1 MLEEIYKL
9 KKLTST
15 RIAKALNESV
25 RNVVSLFKMYTKAGI
40 HIKPDI
46 DIKALGVKHQIVIVD
61 RYVPNAPLVSRAS
74 RQIFRFIRSISYIL
88 PRSSMIVFETSE
100 CESVSYE
107 HYCIESTVR
116 SRPEPVMLFK
126 AADGK
131 YTEIFQKSLPD
142 PIPIP
147 LARRGRFD
155 WYDLE
160 ILKVVSREPWIK
172 LKNLAKRLGIKEK
185 NLLKHIP
192 HAENFITGYRIA
204 KIDRLREDSAISY
217 LVSLEYYQPRYLCSR
232 VVRHPFVI
240 SCGECTEKRA
250 LVYAASPANV
260 SPLFINFVRRLADES
275 GARIEK
281 IFSGCHKCL
290 LATTIGS
297 KSTGEFVPK
306 EGWQRPD
313 IEGIIKG
320 LIKNGFLIPA

>member
-15 RIAKALNESV
+15 RIAKALNEKV
-25 RNVVSLFKMYTKAGI
+25 RNIVSLFKMHTKLGI

-46 DIKALGVKHQIVIVD
+46 DIRALGVKHQIIIVD
-61 RYVPNAPLVSRAS
+61 GYVPNVALVRSS
-74 RQIFRFIRSISYIL
+74 HQVFRFIRSISYIL
-88 PRSSMIVFETSE
+88 PRSAMVVFETSE
-100 CESVSYE
+100 CEDVDYDY
-107 HYCIESTVR
+107 YCIESTIR

-131 YTEIFQKSLPD
+131 YDEIFRKDLPD

-160 ILKVVSREPWIK
+160 ILRVVSREPWIK

-185 NLLKHIP
+185 NLIRHVP
-192 HAENFITGYRIA
+192 HAENFITGYRVA
-204 KIDRLREDSAISY
+204 KIDRLREDSAVSY
-217 LVSLEYYQPRYLCSR
+217 LISIEFDKPRYLCSR

-240 SCGECTEKRA
+240 SCGECAGRKA

-260 SPLFINFVRRLADES
+260 SPLFINFIRRLADES
-275 GARIEK
+275 GAQIERMY
-281 IFSGCHKCL
+281 SGCHKCL
-290 LATTIGS
+290 IVTTIGS
-297 KSTGEFVPK
+297 KSTGEFVPR
-306 EGWQRPD
+306 EGWQKPD
-313 IEGIIKG
+313 IEGEIKNLIKKG
-320 LIKNGFLIPA
+320 LLIPA